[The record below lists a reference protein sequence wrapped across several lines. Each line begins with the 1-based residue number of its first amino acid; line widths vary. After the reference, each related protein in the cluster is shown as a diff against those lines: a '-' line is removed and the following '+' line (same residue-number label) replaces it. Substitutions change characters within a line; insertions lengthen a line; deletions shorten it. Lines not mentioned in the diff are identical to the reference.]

1 MHRSSV
7 LKLYMD
13 VIEDVIS
20 GVRDLFAEDG
30 VDDQVLQ
37 ELKQTWESKLM
48 TSKAVDNQNDIEKQT
63 EKKMNELANNMPKQ
77 QVILPPVQQP
87 VAQVVETKMVPIQI
101 TLPAQ
106 PGTNIGQ
113 RVLTIQVPA
122 SALQENQLQKILTGP
137 VITATMNLPEHIASS
152 VLQQHVNATFTQQ
165 VVNIGS
171 IVNKVQQNDG
181 CADSDTESEN
191 VEMTGEPSKLEP
203 FPGHFSSIQHPSAA
217 VEFSVQ
223 ASSSSLRKQEDD
235 LLMAKLKMLDGP
247 LDTSDEDNSDEDDVS
262 DEADDDKDE
271 EDPEMEAEGPEEE
284 PLNSEDDV
292 TDEEPTEV
300 FDTENVVVCQYEKI
314 TRSRNKWKFHLKDG
328 IMNLNGEDY
337 LFQKAVGDAEW

>member
-1 MHRSSV
+1 MNRSSV
-7 LKLYMD
+7 FKLYLD
-13 VIEDVIS
+13 VIEDVVN

-37 ELKQTWESKLM
+37 ELKHTWESKLM
-48 TSKAVDNQNDIEKQT
+48 ASKAVDDKNDIEKQT
-63 EKKMNELANNMPKQ
+63 EKKLNELANTLPKQ
-77 QVILPPVQQP
+77 GPVLLPSNQIPQAPQVT
-87 VAQVVETKMVPIQI
+87 QVVETKMVPIQI

-106 PGTNIGQ
+106 PGTNIGP

-137 VITATMNLPEHIASS
+137 VITATMNLPENIASS

-165 VVNIGS
+165 VVNLGS
-171 IVNKVQQNDG
+171 IVNNKVSQNDG
-181 CADSDTESEN
+181 CLDSDSEMESKP
-191 VEMTGEPSKLEP
+191 GPSCSKP
-203 FPGHFSSIQHPSAA
+203 FYFSIKKHKGNISNIK
-217 VEFSVQ
+217 F
-223 ASSSSLRKQEDD
+223 
-235 LLMAKLKMLDGP
+235 LDGP
-247 LDTSDEDNSDEDDVS
+247 IDTSDEDNSDEDEVS
-262 DEADDDKDE
+262 DEPDDDKEE

-292 TDEEPTEV
+292 TDEEPSEL